1 MARDHINIL
10 AILWWLQIWCANR
23 FIIALFLNGVGVAL
37 IDTLAV
43 KCKPQLIPVAKWSR
57 GMVPSGSHG
66 FWCKYISQMH
76 WTLGKTNSALWKLKP
91 VPLFVK
97 NPDQNVDK
105 LRRRQTKLSTRYKET
120 PTNRN
125 VNPETS
131 TNQMLTNRNIDKP
144 PFISP
149 EFIVYVELNI
159 AVPSELIQFY
169 SFHLH
174 QLIYVTTDVDITSR
188 SNNIVASLCSMYI
201 EEEYWSLK
209 FDYYD
214 FWCYIIYGI
223 SDTDYRFWYLLY
235 LCVVAQLPS

>member
-1 MARDHINIL
+1 
-10 AILWWLQIWCANR
+10 
-23 FIIALFLNGVGVAL
+23 
-37 IDTLAV
+37 
-43 KCKPQLIPVAKWSR
+43 
-57 GMVPSGSHG
+57 MVPRNVT
-66 FWCKYISQMH
+66 FWQPRLLVQVYFAGALNIWKNLCP
-76 WTLGKTNSALWKLKP
+76 LWKLKP

-159 AVPSELIQFY
+159 AAPREVIQFH

-188 SNNIVASLCSMYI
+188 SNNIVASLCSMYF
-201 EEEYWSLK
+201 EEEYWSLNFLLK
-209 FDYYD
+209 LRYYD
-214 FWCYIIYGI
+214 FWCYIIFWI

-235 LCVVAQLPS
+235 LCVVAQLPFLNCTLNARQAACCCFTA